1 MKTIKYI
8 LLLALWGLSFSANT
22 QNNIPKTR
30 ILFILDA
37 SQSMLGQWEG
47 KQKIKIA
54 TSLLSDL
61 MDSLKTVKNVQVAL
75 RVYGHQYSVAQG
87 KRSCEDTKLEVP
99 FGYNNYEAIKK
110 KLTSLHPV
118 GTTPIAY
125 SLQKS
130 ADDFPPCTDCRNII
144 ILITDGIEEC
154 DGDPCAIALALQKN
168 NVVLKPFVIGMG
180 LDLPTIEAFKCV
192 GNFYDVQ
199 NTASFKKVLNIVI
212 SQVMNKTTVQ
222 VNLLDIYGNPTETNV
237 NMTFYDHLTKQIRYN
252 FVHTINHRGNPD
264 TIPLDPLGSYDLV
277 VHTLPPVGKDSIVLT
292 PGKHN
297 IIAVDAPQGALNFKM
312 PGYNEYKDLE
322 VIVRKKGEMQT
333 LYVQKFN
340 EKQNYL
346 VGEYDLEILTFPRI
360 YLSGVKISQ
369 SHTTTIQF
377 PNPGI
382 LNLSFPGSA
391 YASLYLEENNQLKWL
406 KDFNPNLSRYK
417 LVMQPGKYR
426 IVYRPINAKKS
437 IYTEEKIFNIKS
449 GASTNI
455 TF

>member
-130 ADDFPPCTDCRNII
+130 ADDFPPCADCRNII

-297 IIAVDAPQGALNFKM
+297 IIAVDVPQGALNFKM

-333 LYVQKFN
+333 LYVQKFH

-406 KDFNPNLSRYK
+406 KDFNSNLVRYK

>member
-1 MKTIKYI
+1 MKKLINI
-8 LLLALWGLSFSANT
+8 FFALFFLACLSV
-22 QNNIPKTR
+22 QGQKQPVKTR

-47 KQKIKIA
+47 QQKIKIA

-61 MDSLKTVKNVQVAL
+61 MDSLKHVKNVQVAL
-75 RVYGHQYSVAQG
+75 RVYGHQFSVAQG

-99 FGYNNYEAIKK
+99 FSYNNYEAIKK
-110 KLTSLHPV
+110 KLKSLHPV

-130 ADDFPPCTDCRNII
+130 ADDFPSCSNCRNII

-154 DGDPCAIALALQKN
+154 DGDPCAVALALQKN
-168 NVVLKPFVIGMG
+168 NIVLKPFVIGMG

-199 NTASFKKVLNIVI
+199 NTQTFKNVLNIVI
-212 SQVMNKTTVQ
+212 SQAMNKTTVQ

-237 NMTFYDHLTKQIRYN
+237 NMTFYDHFSKQIRNNY
-252 FVHTINHRGNPD
+252 VHTINHRGNPD

-277 VHTLPPVGKDSIVLT
+277 VHTLPPVRKDSIVLT

-297 IIAVDAPQGALNFKM
+297 IIALDAPQGDMNFKM
-312 PGYNEYKDLE
+312 PGYNEYEDLKI
-322 VIVRKKGEMQT
+322 IVRKKGEMKT
-333 LYVQKFN
+333 LYVQDFN
-340 EKQNYL
+340 ETQIYL

-360 YLSGVKISQ
+360 NLTGVKISQ

-377 PNPGI
+377 QNPGV
-382 LNLSFPGSA
+382 LNLTFPGGA
-391 YASLYLEENNQLKWL
+391 YASLYQENNNKLIWL
-406 KDFNPNLSRYK
+406 KNFNPNITRYK
-417 LVMQPGKYR
+417 IVMQPGKYR
-426 IVYRPINAKKS
+426 VIYRPINAKKS
-437 IYTEEKIFNIKS
+437 IYTEEKTFEIKS

-455 TF
+455 NF

>member
-252 FVHTINHRGNPD
+252 FMHTINHRGNPD